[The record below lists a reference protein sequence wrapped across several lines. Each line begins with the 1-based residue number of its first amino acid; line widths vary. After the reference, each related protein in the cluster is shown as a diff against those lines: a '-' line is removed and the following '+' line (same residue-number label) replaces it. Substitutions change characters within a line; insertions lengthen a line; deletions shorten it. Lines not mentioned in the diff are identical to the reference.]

1 MLRLFTW
8 LVACALAAV
17 VALAALLFQAVDTT
31 PLVPPPAELSAASFK
46 RVKGILR
53 ANDPRYLPPGA
64 SREVRIAG
72 PELQALLD
80 FAARHGLPGRAA
92 IQLREGG
99 AELRYTWPLPA
110 GLAPG
115 QHLNA
120 SAALAADG
128 RIDVLQLGRVALPG
142 ALVTFALDAGLRVSA
157 FAPEFAQLKRS
168 VSRVRLAPDALRL
181 TYTWQPALL
190 ASARALALT
199 PAEQQGLTAAHE
211 RLADVMNRVG
221 EGRRQAELADV
232 LGPILLEAGE
242 QAGPDGRTAAYRH
255 ALLVIAAQLSGKNI
269 ALLVPTIQRQPRPL
283 ILTLQG
289 RHDLAQHFAISAAL
303 AAWAGEPLAN
313 TVGLDKEVDDARG
326 GSGFSFAD
334 LAADRAGTRFGELA
348 VRQPARLAA
357 ALAGG
362 LGSEAIMP
370 ATDGLPE
377 PMQTDEFRRRFGRVG
392 SAAYQQVADDIEQ
405 RIAALALFSP
415 AP

>member
-181 TYTWQPALL
+181 TYTWQPELL

-199 PAEQQGLTAAHE
+199 PIEQEGLAAAHE
-211 RLADVMNRVG
+211 RLVDVMNRVG
-221 EGRRQAELADV
+221 EGRRRVDIAEV
-232 LGPILLEAGE
+232 LGPLLLEAGG
-242 QAGPDGRTAAYRH
+242 QAHAYRN

>member
-17 VALAALLFQAVDTT
+17 AALAALLFQAVDAT

-232 LGPILLEAGE
+232 LGPLLLEAGG
-242 QAGPDGRTAAYRH
+242 QAHAYRN

-269 ALLVPTIQRQPRPL
+269 ALLVPAIQRQPRPL
-283 ILTLQG
+283 GLTLQG
-289 RHDLAQHFAISAAL
+289 RVDLAQHFAISAAL

>member
-8 LVACALAAV
+8 LVACALTAV
-17 VALAALLFQAVDTT
+17 VALAVLLFQAVDAT
-31 PLVPPPAELSAASFK
+31 PLVPPPGELSAASFK

-128 RIDVLQLGRVALPG
+128 RIEVLQLGRVALPG
-142 ALVTFALDAGLRVSA
+142 ALVTFALDAGLSHSEL
-157 FAPEFAQLKRS
+157 APEFALLKRS

-181 TYTWQPALL
+181 TYTWQPELL

-199 PAEQQGLTAAHE
+199 PAEQEGLAAAHE
-211 RLADVMNRVG
+211 RLVDVMNRVG
-221 EGRRQAELADV
+221 EGRRRADLADV
-232 LGPILLEAGE
+232 LGPLLLEAGG
-242 QAGPDGRTAAYRH
+242 QAPAYRN

-269 ALLVPTIQRQPRPL
+269 ALLVPAIQRQPRPL
-283 ILTLQG
+283 SLTLQG
-289 RHDLAQHFAISAAL
+289 RVDLAQHFAISAAL

-313 TVGLDKEVDDARG
+313 TIGLDKEVDDARG

-357 ALAGG
+357 ALADG
-362 LGSEAIMP
+362 LGSEGIMP

-377 PMQTDEFRRRFGRVG
+377 PMQADVFRRRFGHVG
-392 SAAYQQVADDIEQ
+392 SPAYQQVVDDIEQ

>member
-1 MLRLFTW
+1 MLRLLAG
-8 LVACALAAV
+8 LVAGALLAV
-17 VALAALLFQAVDTT
+17 VTLVALILQAVSAT
-31 PLVPPPAELSAASFK
+31 PLVPPPGELSAASFT

-53 ANDPRYLPPGA
+53 ANDPRRLPPGA

-92 IQLREGG
+92 LQLHDGG

-115 QHLNA
+115 RHLNA
-120 SAALAADG
+120 RATLGADG
-128 RIDVLQLGRVALPG
+128 QIDQVRLGSVALPG
-142 ALVTFALDAGLRVSA
+142 ALVMLALDAGLRHSQ
-157 FAPEFAQLKRS
+157 FAPEFALLKGS
-168 VSRVRLAPDALRL
+168 VAQVRLAPDALRL
-181 TYTWQPALL
+181 TYTWQPELL
-190 ASARALALT
+190 ATARALALT
-199 PAEQQGLTAAHE
+199 PAEQEGLAAAHT
-211 RLADVMNRVG
+211 RLVDVMNQVG
-221 EGRRQAELADV
+221 EGRRQADLAEV
-232 LGPILLEAGE
+232 LGPLLLDAGE
-242 QAGPDGRTAAYRH
+242 RAGPDERPAAYRQ
-255 ALLVIAAQLSGKNI
+255 ALFVVAAQLSGKNV
-269 ALLVPTIQRQPRPL
+269 ALLVPAIRRQPRPL

-313 TVGLDKEVDDARG
+313 TIGLDKEVDDARG

-348 VRQPARLAA
+348 IRQPARLAA

-362 LGSEAIMP
+362 LRSEGIMP
-370 ATDGLPE
+370 ATDGLPD
-377 PMQTDEFRRRFGRVG
+377 PMQADTFRRRFGHVG
-392 SAAYQQVADDIEQ
+392 SPAYRQVADDIER

-415 AP
+415 SP

>member
-1 MLRLFTW
+1 MLRLLTW
-8 LVACALAAV
+8 LVACSLVAV
-17 VALAALLFQAVDTT
+17 AALAALLFQAVDAT
-31 PLVPPPAELSAASFK
+31 PLVPPPGELSAASFK

-64 SREVRIAG
+64 SRQVRIAG
-72 PELQALLD
+72 PELQAVLD

-128 RIDVLQLGRVALPG
+128 RIEALQLGRVALPG
-142 ALVTFALDAGLRVSA
+142 ALVTLALDAGLRHSE
-157 FAPEFAQLKRS
+157 FAPEFALLKRS
-168 VSRVRLAPDALRL
+168 VSRVHLTPDALRL
-181 TYTWQPALL
+181 TYTWQPELL

-199 PAEQQGLTAAHE
+199 PIEQEGLAAAHE
-211 RLADVMNRVG
+211 RLVDVMNRVG
-221 EGRRQAELADV
+221 EGRRRVDLAEV
-232 LGPILLEAGE
+232 LGPLLLEAGG
-242 QAGPDGRTAAYRH
+242 QAHAYRN

-269 ALLVPTIQRQPRPL
+269 ALLVPAIQRQPRPL
-283 ILTLQG
+283 GLTLQG
-289 RHDLAQHFAISAAL
+289 RVDLAQHFAISAAL

-313 TVGLDKEVDDARG
+313 TIGLDKEVDDARG

-357 ALAGG
+357 ALADG
-362 LGSEAIMP
+362 LGSEGIMP

-377 PMQTDEFRRRFGRVG
+377 PMQADVFRRRFGHVG
-392 SAAYQQVADDIEQ
+392 SPAYQQVVDDIEQ

>member
-8 LVACALAAV
+8 LVACALTAV
-17 VALAALLFQAVDTT
+17 AALAVLLFQAVDAT
-31 PLVPPPAELSAASFK
+31 PLVPPPGELSAASFK

-92 IQLREGG
+92 IQLRQGG
-99 AELRYTWPLPA
+99 AELCYTWPLPA

-128 RIDVLQLGRVALPG
+128 RIEALQLGRVALPG
-142 ALVTFALDAGLRVSA
+142 ALVTFALDAGLSHSEL
-157 FAPEFAQLKRS
+157 APEFALLKRS
-168 VSRVRLAPDALRL
+168 VSRVRLTPDALRL
-181 TYTWQPALL
+181 TYTWQPELL

-199 PAEQQGLTAAHE
+199 PAEQEGLAAAHE
-211 RLADVMNRVG
+211 RLVDVMNRVG
-221 EGRRQAELADV
+221 EGRRRADLADV
-232 LGPILLEAGE
+232 LGPLLLEAGG
-242 QAGPDGRTAAYRH
+242 QAPAYRN

-269 ALLVPTIQRQPRPL
+269 ALLVPAIQRQPRPL
-283 ILTLQG
+283 SLTLQG
-289 RHDLAQHFAISAAL
+289 RVDLAQHFAISAAL

-313 TVGLDKEVDDARG
+313 TIGLDKEVDDARG

-357 ALAGG
+357 ALADG
-362 LGSEAIMP
+362 LGSESIMP
-370 ATDGLPE
+370 PTDGLPE
-377 PMQTDEFRRRFGRVG
+377 PMQADEFRRRFGRVG
-392 SAAYQQVADDIEQ
+392 SAAYQQVVDDIEQ
-405 RIAALALFSP
+405 RIAALALFHTP
-415 AP
+415 

>member
-8 LVACALAAV
+8 LVACALTAV
-17 VALAALLFQAVDTT
+17 AALAVLLFQAVDAT
-31 PLVPPPAELSAASFK
+31 PLVPPPGELSAASFK

-128 RIDVLQLGRVALPG
+128 RIEVLQLGRVALPG
-142 ALVTFALDAGLRVSA
+142 ALVTFALDAGLSHSEL
-157 FAPEFAQLKRS
+157 APEFALLKRS

-181 TYTWQPALL
+181 TYTWQPELL

-199 PAEQQGLTAAHE
+199 PAEQEGLAAAHE
-211 RLADVMNRVG
+211 RLVDVMNRVG
-221 EGRRQAELADV
+221 EGRRRADLADV
-232 LGPILLEAGE
+232 LGPLLLEAGG
-242 QAGPDGRTAAYRH
+242 QAPAYRN

-269 ALLVPTIQRQPRPL
+269 ALLVPAIQRQPRPL
-283 ILTLQG
+283 SLTLQG
-289 RHDLAQHFAISAAL
+289 RVDLAQHFAISAAL

-313 TVGLDKEVDDARG
+313 TIGLDKEVDDARG

-357 ALAGG
+357 ALADG
-362 LGSEAIMP
+362 LGSEGIMP

-377 PMQTDEFRRRFGRVG
+377 PMQADVFRRRFGHVG
-392 SAAYQQVADDIEQ
+392 SPAYQQVVDDIEQ